1 LVIQKYEMKL
11 RSYCETLGFAFKR
24 EPWDWWW

>member
-24 EPWDWWW
+24 EPWD